1 MRISDW
7 SSDVC
12 SSGLIGIL
20 GRDRVDRRLAVGAH
34 LRILAAKGF
43 ELLLDLGAWQLG
55 LLQILDR
62 AALCIEPV
70 AVARDELALREVAID
85 ETAGVDRRRAI
96 GITAALVAIAAED
109 EHSAADERDGPDPG
123 EQHLLALR
131 DLRIEI
137 ASPAFARFRRARQR
151 LLFSVLLCCLG
162 HQSSPPLAK
171 TRKALVASPGASAS
185 RP

>member
-1 MRISDW
+1 M
-7 SSDVC
+7 
-12 SSGLIGIL
+12 
-20 GRDRVDRRLAVGAH
+20 
-34 LRILAAKGF
+34 LAAKGF

-109 EHSAADERDGPDPG
+109 EHRSE
-123 EQHLLALR
+123 EHTSELQSLM
-131 DLRIEI
+131 RISYAVFCLKKKTNKNKNTQSI
-137 ASPAFARFRRARQR
+137 RYR
-151 LLFSVLLCCLG
+151 L
-162 HQSSPPLAK
+162 
-171 TRKALVASPGASAS
+171 
-185 RP
+185 

>member
-1 MRISDW
+1 M
-7 SSDVC
+7 
-12 SSGLIGIL
+12 
-20 GRDRVDRRLAVGAH
+20 
-34 LRILAAKGF
+34 LAAKGF

-85 ETAGVDRRRAI
+85 ETAGVDRRSAI

-109 EHSAADERDGPDPG
+109 EHSADDERDGTDTG

-137 ASPAFARFRRARQR
+137 ASPAFRSEEPTSELTSLMR
-151 LLFSVLLCCLG
+151 
-162 HQSSPPLAK
+162 
-171 TRKALVASPGASAS
+171 
-185 RP
+185 

>member
-1 MRISDW
+1 M
-7 SSDVC
+7 
-12 SSGLIGIL
+12 
-20 GRDRVDRRLAVGAH
+20 
-34 LRILAAKGF
+34 
-43 ELLLDLGAWQLG
+43 
-55 LLQILDR
+55 
-62 AALCIEPV
+62 
-70 AVARDELALREVAID
+70 REVAFD
-85 ETAGVDRRRAI
+85 ESACVDRRRAI

-185 RP
+185 RPSAKASAPAGPSRSGPSARLSCPRLPTRKSPE